1 MTERLYIEVDTRQ
14 AEAYFAQLRERS
26 ADLSDLMS
34 DIGEALVESTWNR
47 WDRGVG
53 PDGVPWV
60 PLADG
65 SGRTP
70 LLRTRAMRDGL
81 FPSHGADWVELS
93 LSAKQARWHQEG
105 TKPYQIKPKKE
116 GAPMIQHPGLPARPM
131 LGLSTDD
138 HDMIARLA
146 AAYLEMDPEAG

>member
-1 MTERLYIEVDTRQ
+1 MTSPLLIQVDTKE
-14 AEAYFAQLRERS
+14 AEAYFAQLRQRS

-93 LSAKQARWHQEG
+93 LSAKQARWHQTG
-105 TKPYQIKPKKE
+105 TDPYEIKPKNG
-116 GAPMIQHPGLPARPM
+116 GASINHPGLPARPM

-146 AAYLEMDPEAG
+146 AAYLEMDPDAD